1 MARDDF
7 TKPTKNQAYQRA
19 AGRCSNPDCRA
30 TTSAPVG
37 EVDFS
42 NVGVGAHIHAASPG
56 GPRYLAAMTAE
67 DRRGFGNIIWLCQTC
82 STIIDRDPDSYPAET
97 LKAWKTSAEAR
108 ALMEQGKR
116 LPDEKDIYRMAAM
129 AMGTRTPGFY
139 PEAIGNVHKA
149 LVDQL
154 EAVDPRFTV
163 STAYSGGNTT
173 ITVGAKETVSFS
185 IKIGQESADVWRK
198 GLQAS
203 IDEGR
208 EATLPLDGVVFEGSK
223 IFDVLH
229 KDANLA
235 SITIIPAARPAVLKI
250 LAPQSNPPIFEII
263 TGKITTGRKQIRFS
277 GAGCGGLLDVE
288 INFTPIGEDGIQS
301 ASTLT
306 TNLKLWQGKDAANP
320 PYLDTLI
327 NLFETIFDA
336 CAPISFTMEVDGNQ
350 VSAGNFHTP
359 KHIEE
364 MEEMLGFAH
373 YVRRARN
380 VLRYLRQSA
389 QIDIFAIIPASDY
402 RALARVSDIIEG
414 KLSYQRSQ
422 VTAPPEMTVGCT
434 GEEEKN
440 LMETVRRGSFSV
452 LKQTEPASLVT
463 IYGKKYEVPPT
474 TSYYSPV
481 RLHILSK
488 KKKKEIVDFR
498 LRIEMADNFT
508 SQTFFDVQ
516 Q

>member
-67 DRRGFGNIIWLCQTC
+67 DRCGFGNIIWLCQTC

-163 STAYSGGNTT
+163 STTYSGGNTT

-185 IKIGQESADVWRK
+185 IKIAQESADVWRK

-223 IFDVLH
+223 EGV
-229 KDANLA
+229 
-235 SITIIPAARPAVLKI
+235 
-250 LAPQSNPPIFEII
+250 Q
-263 TGKITTGRKQIRFS
+263 
-277 GAGCGGLLDVE
+277 
-288 INFTPIGEDGIQS
+288 NF
-301 ASTLT
+301 
-306 TNLKLWQGKDAANP
+306 
-320 PYLDTLI
+320 
-327 NLFETIFDA
+327 
-336 CAPISFTMEVDGNQ
+336 V
-350 VSAGNFHTP
+350 
-359 KHIEE
+359 
-364 MEEMLGFAH
+364 
-373 YVRRARN
+373 
-380 VLRYLRQSA
+380 
-389 QIDIFAIIPASDY
+389 
-402 RALARVSDIIEG
+402 
-414 KLSYQRSQ
+414 
-422 VTAPPEMTVGCT
+422 
-434 GEEEKN
+434 
-440 LMETVRRGSFSV
+440 
-452 LKQTEPASLVT
+452 
-463 IYGKKYEVPPT
+463 
-474 TSYYSPV
+474 
-481 RLHILSK
+481 
-488 KKKKEIVDFR
+488 
-498 LRIEMADNFT
+498 
-508 SQTFFDVQ
+508 
-516 Q
+516 

>member
-7 TKPTKNQAYQRA
+7 TKRTRNQAYQRV
-19 AGRCSNPDCRA
+19 AGRCSNCRA

-37 EVDFS
+37 ESDFS

-56 GPRYLAAMTAE
+56 GPRYLATMTVE
-67 DRRGFGNIIWLCQTC
+67 ERRSFGNIIWLCQTC
-82 STIIDRDPDSYPAET
+82 STIIDRDPDAYSADT

-108 ALMEQGKR
+108 ALLEQGKQ

-129 AMGTRTPGFY
+129 AMGNRTPGFY
-139 PEAIGNVHKA
+139 PEAIGNVHKS

-154 EAVDPRFTV
+154 ESVDPRFTI

-173 ITVGAKETVSFS
+173 IMLGVKETVPFS
-185 IKIGQESADVWRK
+185 IKIGQQSVDVWRK

-223 IFDVLH
+223 LFDVLH
-229 KDANLA
+229 KDADLA
-235 SITIIPAARPAVLKI
+235 TITIMPAARAAMLKI
-250 LAPQSNPPIFEII
+250 LAPQSEPAIFETINGQL
-263 TGKITTGRKQIRFS
+263 TAGRKQIRFA
-277 GAGCGGLLDVE
+277 GVGCGGLLDVE
-288 INFTPIGEDGIQS
+288 IIFTPIGNNDVHS
-301 ASTLT
+301 VSNLT
-306 TNLKLWQGKDAANP
+306 ANVRAWQGKDAASP
-320 PYLDTLI
+320 PYLDAFI
-327 NLFETIFDA
+327 NLLETIIDPA
-336 CAPISFTMEVDGNQ
+336 ATVSFALEVEGYQ
-350 VSAGNFHTP
+350 AAAGNFHTP
-359 KHIEE
+359 KDFEE
-364 MEEMLGFAH
+364 INDALAFAF

-380 VLRYLRQSA
+380 VLRYLKKSA
-389 QIDIFAIIPASDY
+389 PIDIFERISAEENRI
-402 RALARVSDIIEG
+402 LARVSDIVEG

-434 GEEEKN
+434 DEEEKN
-440 LMETVRRGSFSV
+440 LMETVRGGGLSV
-452 LKQTEPASLVT
+452 LQQKEPASMIT
-463 IYGKKYEVPPT
+463 IYGKQYEVPPT

-481 RLHILSK
+481 KLHILSRK
-488 KKKKEIVDFR
+488 KKNRTIEFR

-508 SQTFFDVQ
+508 SQTLFDVQ

>member
-185 IKIGQESADVWRK
+185 IKIAQESADLWRK

-223 IFDVLH
+223 LFDVLH
-229 KDANLA
+229 KDADLA
-235 SITIIPAARPAVLKI
+235 SITIMPMARPAVLKI
-250 LAPQSNPPIFEII
+250 LAPQIEPAIFETIGGQL
-263 TGKITTGRKQIRFS
+263 TAGRKQIRFA

-288 INFTPIGEDGIQS
+288 LAFTPTNRNDVHS
-301 ASTLT
+301 VSTLT
-306 TNLKLWQGKDAANP
+306 TNLKAWQGKEAANP
-320 PYLDTLI
+320 PYLDVLI
-327 NLFETIFDA
+327 NLLDA
-336 CAPISFTMEVDGNQ
+336 ILDPSASVTFVLEVDGNQ
-350 VSAGNFHTP
+350 AAAGKFHIP
-359 KHIEE
+359 KHIEAMNE
-364 MEEMLGFAH
+364 TLAFAH
-373 YVRRARN
+373 YARRARN
-380 VLRYLRQSA
+380 VLRYLRKSA
-389 QIDIFAIIPASDY
+389 PIDIFESISTDDHL
-402 RALARVSDIIEG
+402 ALARVSDIVEG

-422 VTAPPEMTVGCT
+422 ITGSPTMTVACT
-434 GEEEKN
+434 DGGKS
-440 LMETVRRGSFSV
+440 LMEVVRNGEFSV
-452 LKQTEPASLVT
+452 LQQKEPASMVT
-463 IYGKKYEVPPT
+463 IYGKQYEVPPT

-481 RLHILSK
+481 KLHILSK
-488 KKKKEIVDFR
+488 KKKKECIDFR

-508 SQTFFDVQ
+508 SQTVFDVQ
-516 Q
+516 H

>member
-1 MARDDF
+1 MTRDDF
-7 TKPTKNQAYQRA
+7 TKPTKNQAFQRV

-56 GPRYLAAMTAE
+56 GPRYLASMTAE

-163 STAYSGGNTT
+163 STTYSGSNTT
-173 ITVGAKETVSFS
+173 ITVGAKETVPFS

-223 IFDVLH
+223 LFDVLH
-229 KDANLA
+229 KDTDLA
-235 SITIIPAARPAVLKI
+235 SITIIPTARPAVLKI
-250 LAPQSNPPIFEII
+250 LASQTGSAIFETISGQL
-263 TGKITTGRKQIRFS
+263 TAGRKQIRFS
-277 GAGCGGLLDVE
+277 GTGCGGLLDVE
-288 INFTPIGEDGIQS
+288 IIFTPTSGDDIHS
-301 ASTLT
+301 VSTLT
-306 TNLKLWQGKDAANP
+306 TNLNAWQGKEAANP
-320 PYLDTLI
+320 PYLDVFI
-327 NLFETIFDA
+327 NLLEAFFDPSA
-336 CAPISFTMEVDGNQ
+336 SISFILEVDGNQ
-350 VSAGNFHTP
+350 AAAGNFHAP
-359 KHIEE
+359 KQLEE
-364 MEEMLGFAH
+364 MNEILVFA
-373 YVRRARN
+373 YYARRARN
-380 VLRYLRQSA
+380 VLRYLKKSMP
-389 QIDIFAIIPASDY
+389 INIFESISTDDH
-402 RALARVSDIIEG
+402 RALARVSDIAEG

-422 VTAPPEMTVGCT
+422 INGSPTMTVACT
-434 GEEEKN
+434 DGGKS
-440 LMETVRRGSFSV
+440 LMEIVRKGEFSV
-452 LKQTEPASLVT
+452 LQQKEPASRVT
-463 IYGKKYEVPPT
+463 IYGKQYEVPPT

-481 RLHILSK
+481 KLHILSK
-488 KKKKEIVDFR
+488 KKKKGDY
-498 LRIEMADNFT
+498 
-508 SQTFFDVQ
+508 
-516 Q
+516 